1 MEDPVSPS
9 APQTSSNSERFDAL
23 KAASTTL
30 DHPCWRERL
39 QIVRALGA
47 EGVSACSFAPRL
59 ADLAL
64 NDNDPEV
71 RAAAVEALG
80 CMGEGAAP
88 AMAEVLG
95 SDRPELRQSAISAL
109 AALGEVAVPQLMVA
123 LGSEHCDVRLASA
136 EAVGRVRQAA
146 ATLSQDACK
155 VLLPEL
161 GASDAQVRVAACA
174 ALVDLGGSAASCIP
188 AAAALLEDA
197 SPLVQCTA
205 AALLGALA
213 DEGAADHVDAVCAV
227 VLPKVRDTDPE
238 VRSAAAA
245 AVGHIGQACPA
256 DVEAACRA
264 LEEDQN
270 NRDPAVRKFA
280 LGGLAVFGRRF
291 AGPDVREES
300 VNAAWAG
307 LDDDDPFVQS
317 AAAAALCSLGDAAA
331 QHLPEAL
338 RTVSAHLRNSPVP
351 AVRMAAAEALGRIP
365 EDIAGQMIPE
375 AYSVAAKELD
385 SEDWAVRLAAAR
397 AIGSLWPVETPH
409 TRSAR
414 QRASD
419 ALKSS
424 EVLCRITAAK
434 TVGYL
439 EIAFLRR
446 AEQACRVAAAELQN
460 KDPLLRLAAAHALG
474 ALGIAAEAHTE
485 ELALLLSD
493 SRAAVR
499 DAAATT
505 LGGLGHFGRGHL
517 AVASRNVDWKRRAA
531 AVRVLDLD
539 S

>member
-9 APQTSSNSERFDAL
+9 APQTSSESERVDAL
-23 KAASTTL
+23 KAASITL
-30 DHPCWRERL
+30 NHPRWRERL

-47 EGVSACSFAPRL
+47 EGVMACSFAPRI
-59 ADLAL
+59 AGIAL

-80 CMGEGAAP
+80 CMGEVAAP

-95 SDRPELRQSAISAL
+95 SDRPELRHAAICAL

-123 LGSEHCDVRLASA
+123 FGSEHCDVRLASA

-155 VLLPEL
+155 VVLPEL
-161 GASDAQVRVAACA
+161 GASDAQVRIAACA
-174 ALVDLGGSAASCIP
+174 ALVYLGGSAAPCIP
-188 AAAALLEDA
+188 AAVALLEDA

-227 VLPKVRDTDPE
+227 VLPRVRDDEPA

-245 AVGHIGQACPA
+245 AVGHIGRACPA

-270 NRDPAVRKFA
+270 KRDPAVRNFS
-280 LGGLAVFGRRF
+280 LSSLAVFGRRPT
-291 AGPDVREES
+291 GPEVREES

-307 LDDDDPFVQS
+307 LDDDDPLVQC

-331 QHLPEAL
+331 QHIPEAL
-338 RTVSAHLRNSPVP
+338 RTVSAHLRMSPVP
-351 AVRMAAAEALGRIP
+351 AVRMAAAEAIARIP

-385 SEDWAVRLAAAR
+385 SEDWTVRLAAAR
-397 AIGSLWPVETPH
+397 AIGSLWPVETPY
-409 TRSAR
+409 TRTAR
-414 QRASD
+414 ERASD
-419 ALKSS
+419 ALESS

-439 EIAFLRR
+439 ETAFFRR
-446 AEQACRVAAAELQN
+446 AEQACGVAAAELPN
-460 KDPLLRLAAAHALG
+460 KDPLLRLAAARALG
-474 ALGIAAEAHTE
+474 ALGIAAAVHTE

-517 AVASRNVDWKRRAA
+517 AVASSNVDWKRRAA
-531 AVRVLDLD
+531 AVRFVDLH